1 MRVVNSRKGE
11 SVSAKRR
18 QPVKGKPGIYVSI
31 NAQGQKRYEFT
42 YRDSDGKQRWQTVE
56 GGIRA
61 AERAKADVMARM
73 GKGEKVAP
81 MRKLTFSV
89 AASAYMKSA
98 ESKLR
103 PTTIALY
110 GSAIRNHL
118 NPAWENRKLDS
129 IDVNA
134 VADLIEGMQKAG
146 KKAWT
151 IRSVLT
157 VASRTFDHA
166 SRRLGWAG
174 SNPVKQLDRSER
186 PRSDQRDRRILDRDE
201 LAKLIDAADA
211 PYGLLIAL
219 SAGTGM
225 RLGECLGLTWRF
237 VDFDAATATIRFQ
250 LDREGELVE
259 PKTEGSKRTVELP
272 SPVVSGLRELKVRTS
287 KSGPADLVFQ
297 SERGEGID
305 RRSLRRALTA
315 AIKASGIDTDTQR
328 APSFHDLRH
337 SFASA
342 FIGAGGDLVE
352 LSSHLGHASP
362 AITASTYSHEFE
374 RAARSAERR
383 ERIEGLFGG
392 ALETSL
398 ETDGDSNGQQTGNGE
413 AGKPASVHQI
423 AARRSSAQ

>member
-1 MRVVNSRKGE
+1 VPT
-11 SVSAKRR
+11 AKRR
-18 QPVKGKPGIYVSI
+18 QPVKGKPGIYVSV
-31 NAQGQKRYEFT
+31 NASGQKRYEFT

-61 AERAKADVMARM
+61 AERAKADVLARM
-73 GKGEKVAP
+73 GRGEKVAP
-81 MRKLTFSV
+81 MRKLTFST
-89 AASAYMKSA
+89 ASAAYLKSA

-118 NPAWENRKLDS
+118 NPAWETRKLDS

-134 VADLIEGMQKAG
+134 VAELIESMQKAG

-174 SNPVKQLDRSER
+174 NNPVKQLDRSER

-201 LAKLIDAADA
+201 LGKLIDAAES
-211 PYGLLIAL
+211 PYGLLFAL

-225 RLGECLGLTWRF
+225 RLGECLGLTWRR
-237 VDFDAATATIRFQ
+237 VDFDAGTATVTHQ
-250 LDREGELVE
+250 LDRSGSLAE
-259 PKTEGSKRTVELP
+259 PKTERSKRIVELP
-272 SPVVSGLRELKVRTS
+272 APVLSGLRALRLAS
-287 KSGPADLVFQ
+287 PSSGPADLVFQ

-315 AIKASGIDTDTQR
+315 AIKGSGIDTDTQR
-328 APSFHDLRH
+328 APSFHDFRH

-374 RAARSAERR
+374 RAARSDERR
-383 ERIEGLFGG
+383 QRIEGLFGD
-392 ALETSL
+392 AL
-398 ETDGDSNGQQTGNGE
+398 TGN
-413 AGKPASVHQI
+413 
-423 AARRSSAQ
+423 AATGLKSARVRQLRVARPS

>member
-1 MRVVNSRKGE
+1 MPT
-11 SVSAKRR
+11 AKRR
-18 QPVKGKPGIYVSI
+18 QPVKGKPGIYVSV
-31 NAQGQKRYEFT
+31 NASGQKRYEFT

-61 AERAKADVMARM
+61 AERAKADVLARM
-73 GKGEKVAP
+73 GRGEKVAP
-81 MRKLTFSV
+81 MRKLTFS
-89 AASAYMKSA
+89 AAAAAYLKSA

-118 NPAWENRKLDS
+118 NPAWETRKLDS

-134 VADLIEGMQKAG
+134 VAELIESMQKAG

-186 PRSDQRDRRILDRDE
+186 PRSDQRDRRILDRAE
-201 LAKLIDAADA
+201 LGKLIDAAES
-211 PYGLLIAL
+211 PYGLLFAL

-225 RLGECLGLTWRF
+225 RLGECLGLTWRR
-237 VDFDAATATIRFQ
+237 VDFDAGTATITHQ
-250 LDREGELVE
+250 LDRSGSLAE
-259 PKTEGSKRTVELP
+259 PKTERSKRTVELP
-272 SPVVSGLRELKVRTS
+272 APVLSGLRALKLAS
-287 KSGPADLVFQ
+287 PSSGPADLVFQ

-315 AIKASGIDTDTQR
+315 AIKGSGIDTDTQR
-328 APSFHDLRH
+328 APSFHDFRH

-374 RAARSAERR
+374 RAARSDERR
-383 ERIEGLFGG
+383 ARIEGLFGG
-392 ALETSL
+392 ALETSV
-398 ETDGDSNGQQTGNGE
+398 ETEDGSNGQE
-413 AGKPASVHQI
+413 MADADLGKPASVHQI
-423 AARRSSAQ
+423 AARRSSRQ

>member
-1 MRVVNSRKGE
+1 MPT
-11 SVSAKRR
+11 AKRR
-18 QPVKGKPGIYVSI
+18 QPVKGKPGIYVSV
-31 NAQGQKRYEFT
+31 NASGQKRYEFT

-61 AERAKADVMARM
+61 AERAKADVLARM
-73 GKGEKVAP
+73 GRGEKVAP
-81 MRKLTFSV
+81 MRKLTFS
-89 AASAYMKSA
+89 AAAAAYLKSA

-110 GSAIRNHL
+110 GSAVRNHL
-118 NPAWENRKLDS
+118 NPAWETRKLDS

-134 VADLIEGMQKAG
+134 VAELIESMQKAG

-186 PRSDQRDRRILDRDE
+186 PRSDQRDRRILDRNE
-201 LAKLIDAADA
+201 LGKLIDAAES
-211 PYGLLIAL
+211 PYGLLFAL

-225 RLGECLGLTWRF
+225 RLGECLGLTWRR
-237 VDFDAATATIRFQ
+237 VDFDAGTATITHQ
-250 LDREGELVE
+250 LDRSGSLAE
-259 PKTEGSKRTVELP
+259 PKTERSKRTVELP
-272 SPVVSGLRELKVRTS
+272 APVLSGLRALKLASPR
-287 KSGPADLVFQ
+287 SGPADLVFQ
-297 SERGEGID
+297 SERNEGID
-305 RRSLRRALTA
+305 RRSLRRVLTA
-315 AIKASGIDTDTQR
+315 AIKGSGIDTDTQR
-328 APSFHDLRH
+328 APSFHDFRH

-374 RAARSAERR
+374 RAARSEERR
-383 ERIEGLFGG
+383 KRIDSLFGE
-392 ALETSL
+392 AL
-398 ETDGDSNGQQTGNGE
+398 DIRPQAPAVQQKLRPADLIILRHEMGPADAVE
-413 AGKPASVHQI
+413 AQPQI
-423 AARRSSAQ
+423 